1 MAINADVQK
10 LEPGNRVRL
19 YEVDGTLF
27 GADILRFHSDTLP
40 YTAAELTAAG
50 GDESKLPARTIWWQ
64 GKEYGPWPV
73 QIEGLEVSGDGQS
86 AQPKLSVANINGL
99 ITALCLKFD
108 DMAQAKVTIHD
119 TFAHYLDA
127 RNFPTGNPTADP
139 VQEKIQVFYIDR
151 KATETDELVE
161 FELSSPAD
169 LRGQRIPTRQI
180 HGLCTWCAR
189 GWYRTGKGCDY
200 AGSLYFDEKGNPV
213 NDPSEDRCGGLL
225 SDCQKRFGENNP
237 VPFGGFPGAALIR
250 Q

>member
-1 MAINADVQK
+1 MLNADVQK

-40 YTAAELTAAG
+40 FTPEELAAAG
-50 GDESKLPARTIWWQ
+50 GDENKLPAKSIWWQ

-73 QIEGLEVSGDGQS
+73 QIEGLEISGDGQS
-86 AQPKLSVANINGL
+86 SHPKLSVANLNGL
-99 ITALCLKFD
+99 ITALCLRFD
-108 DMAQAKVTIHD
+108 DMAQAKVTIRD

-127 RNFPTGNPTADP
+127 RNFPDGNPTADP
-139 VQEKIQVFYIDR
+139 VQEKVQVFYIDR
-151 KATETDELVE
+151 KATETDEVVE

-169 LRGQRIPTRQI
+169 LRGQLIPTRQI
-180 HGLCTWCAR
+180 HSICTWCSR

-200 AGSLYFDEKGNPV
+200 AGNLYFDEKGNPV
-213 NDPSEDRCGGLL
+213 DDPSKDRCGGLL

-237 VPFGGFPGAALIR
+237 VPFGGMPGAALIR

>member
-1 MAINADVQK
+1 MINADVQK

-40 YTAAELTAAG
+40 YTPEELTAAG
-50 GDESKLPARTIWWQ
+50 GDESKLPARSIWWQ

-73 QIEGLEVSGDGQS
+73 QVEGLEVSGDGQS
-86 AQPKLSVANINGL
+86 AQPKLSVANLNGV
-99 ITALCLKFD
+99 ITALCMKFD
-108 DMAQAKVTIHD
+108 DMVQAKVIIHD

-127 RNFPTGNPTADP
+127 RNFPGGNPTADP
-139 VQEKIQVFYIDR
+139 VQEKVQAFYIDR
-151 KATETDELVE
+151 KSTETNEGVE

-180 HGLCTWCAR
+180 HGLCTWCMR

-200 AGSLYFDEKGNPV
+200 AGTRYFDEKGNPV
-213 NDPSEDRCGGLL
+213 SDPSKDRCGGLL
-225 SDCQKRFGENNP
+225 KDCQDRYGDNNP